1 MERSKLDLP
10 GSGREQVPVRHK
22 KQRRLR
28 AHRARD
34 GNVAGRSVTWP
45 LSGSRPE
52 GDAAKQVEEPSSARE
67 PSRHDR
73 KDLRGVLVVIAVLVF
88 TIIVS
93 LLVKKE
99 KDLYVVGYIVAIVYV
114 TQGSRR
120 NDRRWSDIG
129 LKPRAA
135 FLTDLKSVWYLVAI
149 VVLLFQLLPP
159 EFGVAHVFGFYHQ
172 LLHNITQRTSM
183 IPGLVG
189 VAVILTLVETIVYQV
204 CIQERLSWFIGT
216 PAAILVMM
224 VLAGLAHAIG
234 TSGSFHVVLTDSAG
248 VALDFAVFGIIWA
261 KTHNLALT
269 WATHYAADVVGIIA
283 LTAIF

>member
-1 MERSKLDLP
+1 MEWSKLDLP
-10 GSGREQVPVRHK
+10 GSDRKQVPARRK
-22 KQRRLR
+22 KRRRLR
-28 AHRARD
+28 AHRAGD

-45 LSGSRPE
+45 LSGSRPDGE
-52 GDAAKQVEEPSSARE
+52 APKQVEEPSLVRG
-67 PSRHDR
+67 PSPHDR
-73 KDLRGVLVVIAVLVF
+73 NELRGVVTVIAVLVF

-99 KDLYVVGYIVAIVYV
+99 KDLYVIGYIVAIVYV
-114 TQGSRR
+114 MRGSRR
-120 NDRRWSDIG
+120 NNRRWSEIG

-135 FLTDLKSVWYLVAI
+135 FATDLKRVWYLVAI

-172 LLHNITQRTSM
+172 LLHHITQRTST

-189 VAVILTLVETIVYQV
+189 AAVILTLVETIVYQV

-216 PAAILVMM
+216 PAAILVAM
-224 VLAGLAHAIG
+224 VLAGLAHATG
-234 TSGSFHVVLTDSAG
+234 TSGGFHVVATDSAG

-261 KTHNLALT
+261 RTHNLALT
-269 WATHYAADVVGIIA
+269 WATHYAADVVAIIA